1 MTDSSH
7 RIPPACENLPNL
19 TFRQLEVFFNVFR
32 EGSYGNAAVEL
43 RSTRS
48 NIKRVCK
55 DFENEVGRPL
65 FIEREDRTLD
75 PTPFAR
81 GLMGQTSALSRAL
94 RHLED
99 GVKSMHE
106 KGRVLRFG
114 GSGDFFRGGMFTA
127 FLARLQ
133 ISDAFR
139 PCFLRIETARFRTA
153 LLNSECDV
161 FFGAGI
167 SASDRL
173 ERVDLGAIP
182 WKFEKG
188 ARVRGAHPSAPKD
201 LPPGQWWLA
210 HAGDMDAAEALL
222 EEFHAAGAKAGK
234 ILGIGETTPPDGWL
248 LAHDPSALGGHADG
262 AWPSYRFCAVL
273 KKHHP
278 YSELMPRLVSA
289 AGH

>member
-1 MTDSSH
+1 MTQSSTLS
-7 RIPPACENLPNL
+7 PPEYGNLPNL
-19 TFRQLEVFFNVFR
+19 SFRQLEVFFNVFR
-32 EGSYGNAAVEL
+32 EGSYANAAVEL

-48 NIKRVCK
+48 NIKRLCK
-55 DFENEVGRPL
+55 DFENEMGRPL
-65 FIEREDRTLD
+65 FIEKADRTLD

-81 GLMGQTSALSRAL
+81 GLMGQTTSLSRAL

-114 GSGDFFRGGMFTA
+114 GSGDFFRGGVFTS

-139 PCFLRIETARFRTA
+139 PCFLRIETQRFRTA

-161 FFGAGI
+161 FFGTGI
-167 SASDRL
+167 SASERL
-173 ERVDLGAIP
+173 ELVDLGPIP

-188 ARVRGAHPSAPKD
+188 LLNRGKMPAVPSD
-201 LPPGQWWLA
+201 LPPGRWWVA
-210 HAGDMDAAEALL
+210 VTGEKEAAEEVLQAL
-222 EEFHAAGAKAGK
+222 HAAGAKGGAL
-234 ILGIGETTPPDGWL
+234 LGESEPPPSDGWL
-248 LAHDPSALGGHADG
+248 LRHDPSALTMSTTKD
-262 AWPSYRFCAVL
+262 WPCYRFCAVL

-278 YSELMPRLVSA
+278 YSELMPRLVGA
-289 AGH
+289 AAL